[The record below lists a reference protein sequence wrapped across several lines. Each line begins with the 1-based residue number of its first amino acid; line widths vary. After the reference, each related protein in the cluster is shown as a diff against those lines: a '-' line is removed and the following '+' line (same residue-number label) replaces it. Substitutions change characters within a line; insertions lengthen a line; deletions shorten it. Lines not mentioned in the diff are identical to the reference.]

1 MGVKV
6 RQKRSYLYLDIV
18 YEGRR
23 RLEALGL
30 SVPRNASERRE
41 MMALAESIHHK
52 REFQLAARRFRLLD
66 PCYFKD
72 DTCRICREN
81 RDEL

>member
-1 MGVKV
+1 V

-30 SVPRNASERRE
+30 SGPRNASERRE

-52 REFQLAARRFRLLD
+52 RELQLAARRFRLLD
-66 PCYFKD
+66 PCYFKPEFPD
-72 DTCRICREN
+72 IYTNEGTSTPN
-81 RDEL
+81 AA